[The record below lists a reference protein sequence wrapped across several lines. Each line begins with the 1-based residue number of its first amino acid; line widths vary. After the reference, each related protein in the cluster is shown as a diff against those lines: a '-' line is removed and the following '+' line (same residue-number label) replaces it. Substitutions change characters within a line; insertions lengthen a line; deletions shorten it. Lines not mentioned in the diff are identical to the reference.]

1 MGASERLHTAKK
13 KKKTGEYC
21 ESANNVHAGAFTSF
35 FYFSLYASLKVA
47 RARTGLD
54 SYPRKGGGRNEHV
67 KPCERPPNNTRERAP
82 RTLDET
88 PQDRG
93 NCKYAERKKKTTK
106 KAVKTVRTLRR
117 TLFKEEKLPFH
128 TSSTAGASKLRS
140 SGAIFPPA
148 CRLCG
153 TCAPDANHVNGRRRD
168 GSK

>member
-1 MGASERLHTAKK
+1 MGASERLHTAKNKTK
-13 KKKTGEYC
+13 KRTGEYC

-88 PQDRG
+88 PQNRG
-93 NCKYAERKKKTTK
+93 NCKYAERKKTNRK
-106 KAVKTVRTLRR
+106 KRLKQKELYGERFLRR
-117 TLFKEEKLPFH
+117 KNSLFTLVARRAH
-128 TSSTAGASKLRS
+128 RS
-140 SGAIFPPA
+140 SDRVAQYFRP
-148 CRLCG
+148 LVV
-153 TCAPDANHVNGRRRD
+153 CAARARRTRTT
-168 GSK
+168 